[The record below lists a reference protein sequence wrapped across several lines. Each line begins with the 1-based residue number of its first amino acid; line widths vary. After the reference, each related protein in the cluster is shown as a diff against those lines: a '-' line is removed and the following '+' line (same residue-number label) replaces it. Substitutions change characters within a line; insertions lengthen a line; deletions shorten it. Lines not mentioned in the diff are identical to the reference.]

1 MTIKQEVNKGHW
13 TWTNTIKIR
22 DQTESE
28 YYMKCIRIN
37 RKWTLNRNWTHTIR
51 IIWQK
56 HIPWWGARF
65 RAKLTICFL
74 LFSEDHHSSIVLCC
88 AHPCCEV
95 QHCWAVRRID
105 SGLIATC
112 NGDVDSW
119 WVTSWR
125 NIDLNKTHMSC
136 SVHVLYSWGNTVT
149 LNANWPTWA
158 VGWSSTQCLLILWT
172 RSSSL

>member
-1 MTIKQEVNKGHW
+1 MTVKQEVNKRPLDM
-13 TWTNTIKIR
+13 NKQNQ
-22 DQTESE
+22 DQRS
-28 YYMKCIRIN
+28 N
-37 RKWTLNRNWTHTIR
+37 RKWALHEVHTHKQEMNIKQEHTIW

-74 LFSEDHHSSIVLCC
+74 LLAEDHHSSIVLCC
-88 AHPCCEV
+88 AHACCEV
-95 QHCWAVRRID
+95 QYCWAVRCID

-119 WVTSWR
+119 WVH
-125 NIDLNKTHMSC
+125 IDLNKTDMSC

-149 LNANWPTWA
+149 LNANWPTRA

-172 RSSSL
+172 RSLSS